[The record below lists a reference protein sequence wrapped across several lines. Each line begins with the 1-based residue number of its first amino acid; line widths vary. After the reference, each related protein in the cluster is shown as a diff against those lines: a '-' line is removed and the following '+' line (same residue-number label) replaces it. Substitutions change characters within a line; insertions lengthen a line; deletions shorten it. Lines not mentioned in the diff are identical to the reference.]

1 MIMMVLRSSIIVRV
15 IKKIFS
21 VNGIRFFNS
30 VSILSVKV
38 MLVVVGIVYFSRV
51 IGSV

>member
-1 MIMMVLRSSIIVRV
+1 MIMMVLRLLIIVRV

-21 VNGIRFFNS
+21 VNGIWFFNS

-38 MLVVVGIVYFSRV
+38 MLVVVGIVYFLWV
-51 IGSV
+51 IGLV